1 MPERREI
8 DERDLDRL
16 LMALTDRQIANLYG
30 MTEQEVYR
38 LRVSRQPKP
47 PRSRPSRRKDDRSD
61 N

>member
-38 LRVSRQPKP
+38 LRVSRQSKP
-47 PRSRPSRRKDDRSD
+47 PGSR
-61 N
+61 